1 MKENSFSDHRPK
13 ELITRAVA
21 RPRIV
26 TIRKERISINR
37 VVLKQPQ
44 KIENF
49 KEKTERAME
58 KMTEEGTVQSWF
70 SLSQMITKE
79 AANIAGKMPKRKDSP
94 WLDGHEAEVQEEH
107 RKITHVSNELFS
119 LIEALKQSLTEEEKE
134 KKNDEIKAK
143 REQRKRSRRKLK
155 KKLRGWERAWC
166 QELISQCQKA
176 EKERD
181 LGTMYQLLKR
191 LGMRD
196 SKGASANGYFTPQQ
210 YKTHFE
216 KVSKERNEESDETR
230 KTTIEN
236 IEDLRENTAA
246 KVAAE
251 ELSSPVTQ
259 EEILREWGKVKDGG
273 PGIDNVRVSYIRL
286 AGKTTQEAVCNV
298 IMDMVNKDPC
308 EWEEMVKIGLVV
320 PLFKKGQ
327 RDDINNYRGICLL
340 SMASRI
346 LARIMA
352 SRPRQWAEAVGVPGE
367 NQDGFRVGR
376 STADATQ
383 ICIRLHEEAGL
394 YVNEKNSMEE
404 WTPVA
409 TLLDIK
415 KAYPRVNKPILWN
428 MLRKYGVKEESIRI
442 LKGLHEETEYRVKGK
457 RTIVMIGDH

>member
-1 MKENSFSDHRPK
+1 
-13 ELITRAVA
+13 
-21 RPRIV
+21 
-26 TIRKERISINR
+26 
-37 VVLKQPQ
+37 
-44 KIENF
+44 
-49 KEKTERAME
+49 
-58 KMTEEGTVQSWF
+58 
-70 SLSQMITKE
+70 
-79 AANIAGKMPKRKDSP
+79 MPKRKDSP
-94 WLDGHEAEVQEEH
+94 LLDGHGAEVQEEH
-107 RKITHVSNELFS
+107 RKITQTSNELFS

-134 KKNDEIKAK
+134 KKNDESKAK
-143 REQRKRSRRKLK
+143 REERKIRRRKLK
-155 KKLRGWERAWC
+155 NKLRGWERAWW

-196 SKGASANGYFTPQQ
+196 SKGASANEYSTPQQ

-236 IEDLRENTAA
+236 IKDLRENTAA

-251 ELSSPVTQ
+251 ELSSPITQ
-259 EEILREWGKVKDGG
+259 EEILREWGKVKDGA
-273 PGIDNVRVSYIRL
+273 PGIDNVRISYVRL

-298 IMDMVNKDPC
+298 IMGMVNKDPC

-346 LARIMA
+346 LARILA
-352 SRPRQWAEAVGVPGE
+352 SRLRQWAEAVGVLGE

-383 ICIRLHEEAGL
+383 ICIRLHEEAG
-394 YVNEKNSMEE
+394 
-404 WTPVA
+404 
-409 TLLDIK
+409 
-415 KAYPRVNKPILWN
+415 
-428 MLRKYGVKEESIRI
+428 
-442 LKGLHEETEYRVKGK
+442 
-457 RTIVMIGDH
+457 